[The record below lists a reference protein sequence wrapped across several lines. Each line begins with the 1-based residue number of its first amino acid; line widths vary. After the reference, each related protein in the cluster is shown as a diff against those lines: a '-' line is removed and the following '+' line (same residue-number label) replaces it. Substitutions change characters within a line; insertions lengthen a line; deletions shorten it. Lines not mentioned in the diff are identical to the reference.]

1 MNWVGR
7 VFIAAVLCGLAVIAY
22 LPAQRLPLIAD
33 DYPVILLARRYGAVS
48 GWSELIADPLYR
60 CRAIS
65 NVLTYWLDATFGF
78 HHGVFNVAAL
88 ALHVLNTFLV
98 ALLGSWKRIGWSVSI
113 PAAAFFAVAEGHQE
127 AVIWFSA
134 MPDLNVTT
142 FVLISLLSWIR
153 YLEHG
158 CRTAWTVS
166 LVGFILALFSKESAV
181 ALVGLQLLI
190 LFVERSRRWLALVP
204 FAVISLLY
212 FYAAYAARSTHLHFN
227 DGTFSL
233 HAPFLLTI
241 LNSTARMYWFWG
253 LLAGI
258 ALIWWRRSEGVKF
271 LSVALLAGAIAL
283 FPYSFLMY
291 MDRVP
296 SRHTYLASVALAMV
310 VGAAWNVMQR
320 QDWRPQLIAGLTL
333 AALVHNVGYI
343 WIRKHEQFLERAAPT
358 TELVRL
364 ARSTD
369 GPIIVECFP
378 YAKDVAVGAMIL
390 DAHADPNRLIFNEPP
405 GGCPET
411 HRYRLPREK
420 PQLLD

>member
-7 VFIAAVLCGLAVIAY
+7 VLIGAVLCGLALIAY

-33 DYPVILLARRYGAVS
+33 DYPVILLARRFGAVS
-48 GWSELIADPLYR
+48 GWSDLLADPLYR

-65 NVLTYWLDATFGF
+65 NVLTYWLDSIFGF

-88 ALHVLNTFLV
+88 VLHMLNTLLV
-98 ALLGSWKRIGWSVSI
+98 AALGSWKRIGWTVSI

-142 FVLISLLSWIR
+142 FVLLSILSWIR

-166 LVGFILALFSKESAV
+166 LVGFMLALFSKESAV

-190 LFVERSRRWLALVP
+190 LFLERSRRWLALLP
-204 FAVISLLY
+204 FAGISLLY

-233 HAPFLLTI
+233 RAPFVLTI
-241 LNSTARMYWFWG
+241 VNSTVRMYWFWG
-253 LLAGI
+253 LLAAV
-258 ALIWWRRSEGVKF
+258 ALIWWRKSEGAKF
-271 LSVALLAGAIAL
+271 VSVALVAGAIAL

-291 MDRVP
+291 MNRVP

-310 VGAAWNVMQR
+310 VGAAWKVLQQQN
-320 QDWRPQLIAGLTL
+320 WRPQLVAGLTL

-343 WIRKHEQFLERAAPT
+343 WIRKHEQFLDRAAPT

-364 ARSTD
+364 AQSTD

-378 YAKDVAVGAMIL
+378 YARDVAVGAMIL
-390 DAHADPNRLIFNEPP
+390 DAQTDPNRLIFSEPP
-405 GGCPET
+405 GGCSDT
-411 HRYRLPREK
+411 HRFRLLGAIPE
-420 PQLLD
+420 LLD